1 MQQKMI
7 QFSGDVSLPAVGQ
20 GTWYMGE
27 DASQRKTEV
36 AALRAGIELGL
47 TLIDTAEMYADGGAE
62 KVVGEAL
69 TGLREKVFLVSK
81 VYPWNAGGQKAIN
94 ACEAS
99 LRRLNTDYLDLY
111 LLHWSGS
118 FAFEETVAAME
129 KLIAQ
134 GKIRRWGVSNLDY
147 ADMQELWQL
156 PGEISV
162 PLIRCFT
169 ISVHEELSTIYS
181 WCQQQQMPVM
191 AYSPLAQAG
200 RLRNG
205 LLKNAVVNEIAH
217 AHNISAAQVL
227 LAWVIS
233 HQGVMAIPKAAT
245 IAHVQQNAAVLEV
258 ELSSAELAMLDKAYP
273 APKGK
278 TALDM
283 V

>member
-134 GKIRRWGVSNLDY
+134 GKIRRWAFLTLIMLICRNSGSCR
-147 ADMQELWQL
+147 
-156 PGEISV
+156 GEISV

-181 WCQQQQMPVM
+181 PGASNSRC
-191 AYSPLAQAG
+191 
-200 RLRNG
+200 R
-205 LLKNAVVNEIAH
+205 
-217 AHNISAAQVL
+217 
-227 LAWVIS
+227 
-233 HQGVMAIPKAAT
+233 
-245 IAHVQQNAAVLEV
+245 
-258 ELSSAELAMLDKAYP
+258 
-273 APKGK
+273 
-278 TALDM
+278 
-283 V
+283 

>member
-129 KLIAQ
+129 KLLAGEKSAAGAFLTLIMLICRNS
-134 GKIRRWGVSNLDY
+134 GSCR
-147 ADMQELWQL
+147 
-156 PGEISV
+156 GEISV

-181 WCQQQQMPVM
+181 PVP
-191 AYSPLAQAG
+191 ATADAGDGLQSVSPCRAVAQWTVKKRG
-200 RLRNG
+200 SQRNCTCSQYQRG
-205 LLKNAVVNEIAH
+205 TSIV
-217 AHNISAAQVL
+217 
-227 LAWVIS
+227 
-233 HQGVMAIPKAAT
+233 GVGD
-245 IAHVQQNAAVLEV
+245 Q
-258 ELSSAELAMLDKAYP
+258 SSGCDGDSKSGHDCPCPTKCGCA
-273 APKGK
+273 
-278 TALDM
+278 
-283 V
+283 

>member
-1 MQQKMI
+1 MPATADA
-7 QFSGDVSLPAVGQ
+7 GDGLQSVSP
-20 GTWYMGE
+20 
-27 DASQRKTEV
+27 
-36 AALRAGIELGL
+36 
-47 TLIDTAEMYADGGAE
+47 
-62 KVVGEAL
+62 
-69 TGLREKVFLVSK
+69 
-81 VYPWNAGGQKAIN
+81 
-94 ACEAS
+94 
-99 LRRLNTDYLDLY
+99 
-111 LLHWSGS
+111 
-118 FAFEETVAAME
+118 
-129 KLIAQ
+129 
-134 GKIRRWGVSNLDY
+134 
-147 ADMQELWQL
+147 
-156 PGEISV
+156 
-162 PLIRCFT
+162 
-169 ISVHEELSTIYS
+169 
-181 WCQQQQMPVM
+181 
-191 AYSPLAQAG
+191 AG

>member
-7 QFSGDVSLPAVGQ
+7 QFSGDVSLPAIGQ

-69 TGLREKVFLVSK
+69 TGLRDNVFLVSK

-129 KLIAQ
+129 KLSAQ
-134 GKIRRWGVSNLDY
+134 GKIRRWGVSNLEYD
-147 ADMQELWQL
+147 LL
-156 PGEISV
+156 P
-162 PLIRCFT
+162 
-169 ISVHEELSTIYS
+169 

-245 IAHVQQNAAVLEV
+245 IAHVQQNAAALEV

>member
-99 LRRLNTDYLDLY
+99 LRRLNTNYLDLY
-111 LLHWSGS
+111 LL
-118 FAFEETVAAME
+118 
-129 KLIAQ
+129 
-134 GKIRRWGVSNLDY
+134 
-147 ADMQELWQL
+147 
-156 PGEISV
+156 
-162 PLIRCFT
+162 
-169 ISVHEELSTIYS
+169 
-181 WCQQQQMPVM
+181 CQRHDV
-191 AYSPLAQAG
+191 
-200 RLRNG
+200 
-205 LLKNAVVNEIAH
+205 
-217 AHNISAAQVL
+217 
-227 LAWVIS
+227 
-233 HQGVMAIPKAAT
+233 
-245 IAHVQQNAAVLEV
+245 
-258 ELSSAELAMLDKAYP
+258 
-273 APKGK
+273 
-278 TALDM
+278 
-283 V
+283 